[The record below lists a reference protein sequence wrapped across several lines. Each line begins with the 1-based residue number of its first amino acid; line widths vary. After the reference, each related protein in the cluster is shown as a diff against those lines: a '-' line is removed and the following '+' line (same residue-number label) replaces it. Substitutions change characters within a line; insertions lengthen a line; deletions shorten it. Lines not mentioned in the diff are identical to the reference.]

1 MRIIEALHLVPQ
13 GVHLL
18 AAIGLDLRQGG
29 AVIHPLALQEHR
41 HQQLPGGEIV
51 HGFLLPGGHGVE
63 DLQVLGVVHLLVVE
77 GDQVGDGLA
86 GVPVVPIYEQL
97 MEQIKSEIIQSV
109 LKEGEA
115 LPSVRTLAGELRI
128 SALTVKK
135 AYDKLEEEGFVTT
148 VHGKGTYVTASD
160 KQLASEARRIA
171 VEEDFDKAI
180 DRAVAIGMEK
190 EEILEVVKLILD
202 EK

>member
-1 MRIIEALHLVPQ
+1 MANMDYLKFLVEEIHSTTVATIGSDGHPQTRIIDMMYYDAD
-13 GVHLL
+13 GVY
-18 AAIGLDLRQGG
+18 
-29 AVIHPLALQEHR
+29 
-41 HQQLPGGEIV
+41 
-51 HGFLLPGGHGVE
+51 FLTAKGK
-63 DLQVLGVVHLLVVE
+63 
-77 GDQVGDGLA
+77 A
-86 GVPVVPIYEQL
+86 FYEQL

-160 KQLASEARRIA
+160 KQLASEARRFA

-180 DRAVAIGMEK
+180 DRAVAIGMNK